1 MARATRG
8 SRRTLRSF
16 WRPLAELKMTCW
28 PSKSHHTGVT
38 CGRPSGMR
46 VPRLAKARFWKR
58 SAYFSGITLDIA
70 DSPGLRDSL
79 LNYGCPDYSSLSG
92 EFDLMP
98 MTSAPAGKS
107 PRIFCLWFVLFLVAS
122 PLLSQQSSV
131 QPPPTIVFMTDFGVL
146 DDSVAL
152 CKGVMYGIAPN
163 LRIVDLTHQVNA
175 FSIRDGARFL
185 FGATPYFPSGTVFV
199 AVVDPGVGSSRK
211 AVVVKS
217 KRGQFFVLPDNG
229 LMTMVE
235 DRDGI
240 ESIREVT
247 NPDWM
252 VGAKIS
258 STFHGRDIFSPVG
271 AHVARGD
278 DWTQVGPVA
287 TELVRL
293 DLKPA
298 TVDNKGLSG
307 EVIALDGPFGNL
319 ITNISADDFL
329 QLGYQRG
336 DKLKVTI
343 AGREVEMPFVRT
355 FSDVPL
361 KQPLLFID
369 SRGRA
374 SFALNQSNFAAAYDI
389 SPPQPVFIPRK
400 GH

>member
-1 MARATRG
+1 M
-8 SRRTLRSF
+8 RTTF
-16 WRPLAELKMTCW
+16 IPAA
-28 PSKSHHTGVT
+28 KS
-38 CGRPSGMR
+38 
-46 VPRLAKARFWKR
+46 A
-58 SAYFSGITLDIA
+58 
-70 DSPGLRDSL
+70 
-79 LNYGCPDYSSLSG
+79 
-92 EFDLMP
+92 
-98 MTSAPAGKS
+98 
-107 PRIFCLWFVLFLVAS
+107 RIFCLWCVAATALLLLAAS
-122 PLLSQQSSV
+122 PLLAQPSAV
-131 QPPPTIVFMTDFGVL
+131 PPPTVVFMTDFGVV

-185 FGATPYFPSGTVFV
+185 FGATPYFPAATVFV

-235 DRDGI
+235 DRDGV
-240 ESIREVT
+240 EGIREIT

-252 VGAKIS
+252 VGARIS

-271 AHVARGD
+271 AHIARGD
-278 DWTQVGPVA
+278 DWTQVGPSVK
-287 TELVRL
+287 ELVRL
-293 DLKPA
+293 DLKPPSL
-298 TVDNKGLSG
+298 DGKGLTG

-319 ITNISADDFL
+319 VTNISADDFL
-329 QLGYQRG
+329 KLGYQRG
-336 DKLKVTI
+336 DLLKVTI
-343 AGREVEMPFVRT
+343 AGREVEMRFVRT

-374 SFALNQSNFAAAYDI
+374 SFALNQASFAAVYGID
-389 SPPQPVFIPRK
+389 PPQPLFIPRK
-400 GH
+400 GSALK

>member
-1 MARATRG
+1 
-8 SRRTLRSF
+8 
-16 WRPLAELKMTCW
+16 
-28 PSKSHHTGVT
+28 
-38 CGRPSGMR
+38 
-46 VPRLAKARFWKR
+46 
-58 SAYFSGITLDIA
+58 
-70 DSPGLRDSL
+70 
-79 LNYGCPDYSSLSG
+79 
-92 EFDLMP
+92 
-98 MTSAPAGKS
+98 
-107 PRIFCLWFVLFLVAS
+107 
-122 PLLSQQSSV
+122 
-131 QPPPTIVFMTDFGVL
+131 MTDFGVV

-152 CKGVMYGIAPN
+152 CKGVMYGIAPH
-163 LRIVDLTHQVNA
+163 LRIVDLTHQANA

-185 FGATPYFPSGTVFV
+185 FGTAPYFPPGTVFV

-229 LMTMVE
+229 LMTMIE

-240 ESIREVT
+240 EGIREIT

-271 AHVARGD
+271 AHIARGD
-278 DWTQVGPVA
+278 DWTQVGPPVKQ
-287 TELVRL
+287 LIRL

-298 TVDNKGLSG
+298 SVDNKGLTG

-319 ITNISADDFL
+319 ITNISAEDL
-329 QLGYQRG
+329 LKLGYQRG
-336 DKLKVTI
+336 DRLKVTI
-343 AGREVEMPFVRT
+343 AGRELEMPFVKT

-374 SFALNQSNFAAAYDI
+374 SFALNQASFAATYQID
-389 SPPQPVFIPRK
+389 PPQPVFIPRK
-400 GH
+400 SH